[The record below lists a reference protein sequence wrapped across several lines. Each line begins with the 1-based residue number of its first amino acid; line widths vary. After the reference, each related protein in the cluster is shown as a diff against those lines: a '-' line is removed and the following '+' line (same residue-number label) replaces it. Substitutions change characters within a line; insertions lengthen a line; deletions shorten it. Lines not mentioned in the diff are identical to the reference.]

1 MLPGSREDLPAA
13 MRIHLARLRDLPTL
27 WSTLESIEIRGH
39 ADPRA
44 TREPYKTHLVGSQ
57 QRLLGVLLFFPG
69 AGGLEDRDREGLERF
84 TVVYGVSFSRPPV
97 TSPEQRREC
106 YAEWLH
112 VEIRPV

>member
-1 MLPGSREDLPAA
+1 ML
-13 MRIHLARLRDLPTL
+13 IHPVLLRDPPAR
-27 WSTLESIEIRGH
+27 WGILESIEIRGH

-69 AGGLEDRDREGLERF
+69 AGGLGDRDREGLERF
-84 TVVYGVSFSRPPV
+84 AVVYGVSFSRPPV

-106 YAEWLH
+106 YAEWLR